1 MIGTRKVVG
10 ETRGADMRGNRRADV
25 MTATPVHAQRRAQ
38 TIVLLLAASVGL
50 MMTGYGIVMPVF
62 ARRLDELGA
71 GVAALGFM
79 TMAFALAQFVLA
91 PFMGNLADRFGRRPL
106 VLLALAGVVAT
117 NVAYLLTASVEAYIV
132 TRFLQG
138 ALSAGLLPAS
148 MAVVADIFP
157 EDSRGRWAGLLMG
170 SYGAG
175 FIFGPAL
182 GGALYDWLGFV
193 APFGVSAGLAL
204 IGLLLAAILVPE
216 TRPPITKGE
225 DPQDGSVQERRPT
238 LASVPRPLHV
248 FFALLALDFT
258 AFFGFA
264 FVEPEMVFYF
274 YDRLGY
280 STTQFG
286 LLVGG
291 YGLAMVAGQTI
302 LGGLSDRFGR
312 RPVIAAGFALNTVF
326 FLGLATF
333 DRFGL
338 LFLLA
343 LSAGLGNA
351 LATPALSASYLDIT
365 EERYRSSVLGIKE
378 SAAAL
383 GAVAGPLLVAFVSPF
398 TTPEN
403 VFAASGIVAFGAI
416 VLSLFALRGMRP
428 LERIRAHEELPVT
441 ATTVHSPTCAVDEAG
456 DAVPV
461 GTGAVAEIGEQIT
474 RPSTTGE
481 LP

>member
-1 MIGTRKVVG
+1 MIPTQVHT
-10 ETRGADMRGNRRADV
+10 ERRA
-25 MTATPVHAQRRAQ
+25 R

-79 TMAFALAQFVLA
+79 TMAFAFAQFALA

-117 NVAYLLTASVEAYIV
+117 NIAYLLTASVESYIV

-148 MAVVADIFP
+148 IAVVADIFP
-157 EDSRGRWAGLLMG
+157 EDRRGRWAGLLMG

-204 IGLLLAAILVPE
+204 LGLLLAAVLVPE
-216 TRPPITKGE
+216 TRPPLTQSEVPK
-225 DPQDGSVQERRPT
+225 DRPARVLCPT
-238 LASVPRPLHV
+238 LASVPRPMHL

-258 AFFGFA
+258 VFFGFA
-264 FVEPEMVFYF
+264 FIEPEMVFYF
-274 YDRLGY
+274 YDGLGF

-286 LLVGG
+286 VLVGG
-291 YGLAMVAGQTI
+291 YGLAMVAGQTT

-312 RPVIAAGFALNTVF
+312 RLVIAVGFALNAVF
-326 FLGLATF
+326 YLGLTSF

-338 LFLLA
+338 LLLLA

-378 SAAAL
+378 SATAL
-383 GAVAGPLLVAFVSPF
+383 GGVAGPLLVAFVSPF
-398 TTPEN
+398 TTPGG
-403 VFAASGIVAFGAI
+403 VFAVSGIVALGAI
-416 VLSLFALRGMRP
+416 LLSLIALRGVRP
-428 LERIRAHEELPVT
+428 SERIAELAEVREELPRA
-441 ATTVHSPTCAVDEAG
+441 ATTLHCLTCAADAAS
-456 DAVPV
+456 DAVPA
-461 GTGAVAEIGEQIT
+461 GTAAVAVIDKHIT
-474 RPSTTGE
+474 VPTKKEEPS
-481 LP
+481 

>member
-1 MIGTRKVVG
+1 M
-10 ETRGADMRGNRRADV
+10 
-25 MTATPVHAQRRAQ
+25 
-38 TIVLLLAASVGL
+38 IVLLLAASVGL

-79 TMAFALAQFVLA
+79 TVAFALAQFALA
-91 PFMGNLADRFGRRPL
+91 PFMGNLADRLGRRPL

-117 NVAYLLTASVEAYIV
+117 NIAYLLTASVEAYIV

-138 ALSAGLLPAS
+138 AVTAGLLPAS
-148 MAVVADIFP
+148 LAVVGDIFP
-157 EDSRGRWAGLLMG
+157 EDSRGQGAGLLMG

-204 IGLLLAAILVPE
+204 GGLLLAAVLVPE
-216 TRPPITKGE
+216 TRPTIVQSVAPK
-225 DPQDGSVQERRPT
+225 DGSARERRPT
-238 LASVPRPLHV
+238 RWASVPRPLHA
-248 FFALLALDFT
+248 FFALLALDFA

-291 YGLAMVAGQTI
+291 YGLAMVAGQTT

-312 RPVIAAGFALNTVF
+312 RPGIAAGFALNAIF
-326 FLGLATF
+326 FLGLATL

-338 LFLLA
+338 LLLLA

-365 EERYRSSVLGIKE
+365 EERYHSSVLGIKE

-383 GAVAGPLLVAFVSPF
+383 GAVAGSC
-398 TTPEN
+398 
-403 VFAASGIVAFGAI
+403 SW
-416 VLSLFALRGMRP
+416 LSLARSLP
-428 LERIRAHEELPVT
+428 LELSSPVP
-441 ATTVHSPTCAVDEAG
+441 ASSRSGPYFSRSLRCVACALTNGAKSAKNYPSRHNLSFANVRDERG
-456 DAVPV
+456 
-461 GTGAVAEIGEQIT
+461 
-474 RPSTTGE
+474 
-481 LP
+481 

>member
-1 MIGTRKVVG
+1 MISTQVHT
-10 ETRGADMRGNRRADV
+10 ERRA
-25 MTATPVHAQRRAQ
+25 R

-79 TMAFALAQFVLA
+79 TMAFAFAQFALA

-106 VLLALAGVVAT
+106 VLLALTGVVAT
-117 NVAYLLTASVEAYIV
+117 NIAYLLTASVEAYVV

-148 MAVVADIFP
+148 IAVVADNFP
-157 EDSRGRWAGLLMG
+157 EDKRGRWPGLLMG

-193 APFGVSAGLAL
+193 APFGVSAALAL
-204 IGLLLAAILVPE
+204 VGLLLAAVLVPE
-216 TRPPITKGE
+216 TRPPLIQSEVPK
-225 DPQDGSVQERRPT
+225 DRSAHVLRPT
-238 LASVPRPLHV
+238 LASVPRPMHL

-258 AFFGFA
+258 VFFGFA
-264 FVEPEMVFYF
+264 FIEPEMVFYF
-274 YDRLGY
+274 YDRLGF

-286 LLVGG
+286 LLVGV
-291 YGLAMVAGQTI
+291 YGLAMVAGQTM

-312 RPVIAAGFALNTVF
+312 RPVIAMGFALNAVF
-326 FLGLATF
+326 YLGLTAF

-338 LFLLA
+338 LLLLA

-351 LATPALSASYLDIT
+351 LATPALSASYLDVT

-378 SAAAL
+378 SATAL
-383 GAVAGPLLVAFVSPF
+383 GGVAGPLLVAFVSPF
-398 TTPEN
+398 TTPGG
-403 VFAASGIVAFGAI
+403 VFATSGIVALGAI
-416 VLSLFALRGMRP
+416 VLSLFALRSLRP
-428 LERIRAHEELPVT
+428 PEQESAQTERAEVREELPRA
-441 ATTVHSPTCAVDEAG
+441 ATTMQHLTSAVDEAS

-461 GTGAVAEIGEQIT
+461 GTTALAQG
-474 RPSTTGE
+474 STSS
-481 LP
+481 

>member
-1 MIGTRKVVG
+1 
-10 ETRGADMRGNRRADV
+10 
-25 MTATPVHAQRRAQ
+25 
-38 TIVLLLAASVGL
+38 
-50 MMTGYGIVMPVF
+50 
-62 ARRLDELGA
+62 
-71 GVAALGFM
+71 M
-79 TMAFALAQFVLA
+79 TMAFALAQFALA

-106 VLLALAGVVAT
+106 VLLALAGVFAT
-117 NVAYLLTASVEAYIV
+117 NIAYLLTASVESYIV

-138 ALSAGLLPAS
+138 ALGAGLLPAS
-148 MAVVADIFP
+148 IAVVADVFP
-157 EDSRGRWAGLLMG
+157 EESWGRWAGLLMG

-182 GGALYDWLGFV
+182 GGTLYDGLGFV

-204 IGLLLAAILVPE
+204 VGLLLAAVLVPE
-216 TRPPITKGE
+216 TRPPVAQSEAPKE
-225 DPQDGSVQERRPT
+225 GSAQKRHPT
-238 LASVPRPLHV
+238 LASVPRPLHA

-258 AFFGFA
+258 IFFVFA

-274 YDRLGY
+274 YDRLGF

-291 YGLAMVAGQTI
+291 YGLAMVAGQTT

-312 RPVIAAGFALNTVF
+312 RPVIAAGFALNAVF
-326 FLGLATF
+326 YLGLTSF

-338 LFLLA
+338 LLLLA

-378 SAAAL
+378 SATAL
-383 GAVAGPLLVAFVSPF
+383 GGVAGPLLVAFVSPF
-398 TTPEN
+398 TTPGG
-403 VFAASGIVAFGAI
+403 VFATSGIVALAAL
-416 VLSLFALRGMRP
+416 VLSLYALRGVGFPGPVSARA
-428 LERIRAHEELPVT
+428 ERVAVREELPKA
-441 ATTVHSPTCAVDEAG
+441 ATTLHCLTCAADAAG

-461 GTGAVAEIGEQIT
+461 GSASVAGVDEHIT
-474 RPSTTGE
+474 TPTKQEE
-481 LP
+481 LS

>member
-1 MIGTRKVVG
+1 
-10 ETRGADMRGNRRADV
+10 
-25 MTATPVHAQRRAQ
+25 
-38 TIVLLLAASVGL
+38 
-50 MMTGYGIVMPVF
+50 
-62 ARRLDELGA
+62 
-71 GVAALGFM
+71 
-79 TMAFALAQFVLA
+79 
-91 PFMGNLADRFGRRPL
+91 MGNLADRFGRRPL
-106 VLLALAGVVAT
+106 VLLALAGVVVT
-117 NVAYLLTASVEAYIV
+117 NIAYLLTTTVEAYVV

-138 ALSAGLLPAS
+138 ALTAGLLPAS
-148 MAVVADIFP
+148 LAVVADIFP
-157 EDSRGRWAGLLMG
+157 EEGRGRWAGLLMG
-170 SYGAG
+170 AYGAG

-204 IGLLLAAILVPE
+204 VGLLLAAALVPE
-216 TRPPITKGE
+216 TRPPIAQSEPPK
-225 DPQDGSVQERRPT
+225 DGSAGERRPT
-238 LASVPRPLHV
+238 VAALPRPLHV
-248 FFALLALDFT
+248 FFALLALDFA
-258 AFFGFA
+258 AFFGFT

-291 YGLAMVAGQTI
+291 YGLAMVAGQTT

-312 RPVIAAGFALNTVF
+312 RPIIAAGFALNAVF
-326 FLGLATF
+326 FLGLATL

-338 LFLLA
+338 ILLLA

-398 TTPEN
+398 TTPGG
-403 VFAASGIVAFGAI
+403 VFAASGIVALGAMF
-416 VLSLFALRGMRP
+416 LSLFALRGLRHP
-428 LERIRAHEELPVT
+428 ERVAVREELPAA
-441 ATTVHSPTCAVDEAG
+441 ATTPHRLTRAMDEAG
-456 DAVPV
+456 DALPV
-461 GTGAVAEIGEQIT
+461 GGASVGAIDEQLT
-474 RPSTTGE
+474 MPTAKGK
-481 LP
+481 LL

>member
-1 MIGTRKVVG
+1 MIGTQVHT
-10 ETRGADMRGNRRADV
+10 ERRA
-25 MTATPVHAQRRAQ
+25 R

-71 GVAALGFM
+71 GVTALGFM
-79 TMAFALAQFVLA
+79 TMAFAFAQFALA

-117 NVAYLLTASVEAYIV
+117 NIAYLLTASVEAYVV

-138 ALSAGLLPAS
+138 AITAGLLPAS
-148 MAVVADIFP
+148 LAVVGDIFP

-182 GGALYDWLGFV
+182 GGALYDWLGFA

-204 IGLLLAAILVPE
+204 IGLLLAAVLMPE
-216 TRPPITKGE
+216 TRPPHIQSEPPK
-225 DPQDGSVQERRPT
+225 DGSARERRPT
-238 LASVPRPLHV
+238 LASLPRPLRA
-248 FFALLALDFT
+248 FFALLALDFA

-274 YDRLGY
+274 YDRLGF

-291 YGLAMVAGQTI
+291 YGFAMVAGQTT

-326 FLGLATF
+326 FLGLAAF

-365 EERYRSSVLGIKE
+365 EERHRSSVLGIKE

-383 GAVAGPLLVAFVSPF
+383 GAVAGPLLVASVSPF
-398 TTPEN
+398 TTPGEI
-403 VFAASGIVAFGAI
+403 FAASGTIALVAMVI
-416 VLSLFALRGMRP
+416 SLFALRGTRTP
-428 LERIRAHEELPVT
+428 SGSESAKDYARLPQPRLSQRTTHESSDALLARTASIAGSDEQPPMTGKKEGLP
-441 ATTVHSPTCAVDEAG
+441 
-456 DAVPV
+456 
-461 GTGAVAEIGEQIT
+461 
-474 RPSTTGE
+474 
-481 LP
+481 

>member
-1 MIGTRKVVG
+1 MI
-10 ETRGADMRGNRRADV
+10 D
-25 MTATPVHAQRRAQ
+25 TPVHKGRRAR
-38 TIVLLLAASVGL
+38 TIVMLLAASVGL

-71 GVAALGFM
+71 GVSALGFM
-79 TMAFALAQFVLA
+79 TMAFALAQFALA

-106 VLLALAGVVAT
+106 VLLALAGVVVT
-117 NVAYLLTASVEAYIV
+117 NIAYLVTATVEAYII

-138 ALSAGLLPAS
+138 ALTAGLLPAS
-148 MAVVADIFP
+148 LAVVADIFP
-157 EDSRGRWAGLLMG
+157 KEGRGRWAGLLMG
-170 SYGAG
+170 AYGAG

-182 GGALYDWLGFV
+182 GGVLYDGLGFV

-204 IGLLLAAILVPE
+204 VGLLLAAVLVPE
-216 TRPPITKGE
+216 TRPPIAQSEPPK
-225 DPQDGSVQERRPT
+225 DGLAQERRPT
-238 LASVPRPLHV
+238 LASLPRPLNV

-264 FVEPEMVFYF
+264 FVEPEMIFYF

-291 YGLAMVAGQTI
+291 YGLAMVAGQTA

-312 RPVIAAGFALNTVF
+312 RPIIAAGFALNAVF
-326 FLGLATF
+326 FLGLATL

-338 LFLLA
+338 ILLLA
-343 LSAGLGNA
+343 VSAGLGNA

-378 SAAAL
+378 SGAAL

-398 TTPEN
+398 TTPGA
-403 VFAASGIVAFGAI
+403 VFAASGVAALGAMF
-416 VLSLFALRGMRP
+416 LSLFALRGLRGP
-428 LERIRAHEELPVT
+428 ERVAVREELPT
-441 ATTVHSPTCAVDEAG
+441 AAATSHRLTRAMDEAS

-461 GTGAVAEIGEQIT
+461 GTASVAAMDEQLTIPT
-474 RPSTTGE
+474 ANE
-481 LP
+481 KLP